1 MPWDCHGNKY
11 VDDSAAR
18 HIAVTHHLPHTG
30 YNEHGQP
37 DPEGRFP
44 HPLKFSRTSPKQQ
57 DHCYLRIMDQ
67 HTGVSPTPQEL
78 LTDRNKCWGPNIR
91 MIWDVWGAMVY
102 ENGNRAATKGHR
114 AIETV
119 DKMVETR
126 GGHSLPLV
134 EHSRRP
140 LHADAELAQ
149 RTRLDQ
155 MVPAFKSWKAT
166 GQ

>member
-1 MPWDCHGNKY
+1 
-11 VDDSAAR
+11 
-18 HIAVTHHLPHTG
+18 
-30 YNEHGQP
+30 
-37 DPEGRFP
+37 
-44 HPLKFSRTSPKQQ
+44 
-57 DHCYLRIMDQ
+57 
-67 HTGVSPTPQEL
+67 
-78 LTDRNKCWGPNIR
+78 

-155 MVPAFKSWKAT
+155 MVPAFKSWTAT